1 MDSPVFLIFLGISL
15 LGITI
20 LFFCIRAQRKRSQ
33 WGYTTSGIITEDEV
47 VLYTGKHN
55 VCPTVRYVVDG
66 ETYEVTSDIG
76 QNPKLRAGK
85 KVGVFYDPKKPEK
98 IVIDTFIQRGSMFTL
113 LGVILTSIGLYA
125 LNIIIRT
132 M

>member
-15 LGITI
+15 LGILI

-85 KVGVFYDPKKPEK
+85 KVGVFYDPKNHEK
-98 IVIDTFIQRGSMFTL
+98 IVIDTIIHSESMFIYFIVL
-113 LGVILTSIGLYA
+113 LT
-125 LNIIIRT
+125 N
-132 M
+132 